1 MRGFWVLCI
10 LLFFVFT
17 LSATSQTQKRFDH
30 IVFQGAS
37 IQAVFQFLA
46 REGNVN
52 IVLNP
57 NVTGTVTM
65 ELVDVSWDEAFNI
78 VLTTYNLRKL
88 QEPGCIR
95 IVTESDYM
103 DKDIRKRE
111 YEKRRIDLIEPV
123 TKIYSIQYASADE
136 MAEALSAVLTRRGKI
151 QVDAR
156 TNSLLIT
163 EIEDNFPVLEDMI
176 HELDV
181 EAKQIRINAKIVL
194 IDADYTREMGIQ
206 WSADKITETGEKKTT
221 ASITPGLGELIG
233 TFTWG
238 TISGEYNI
246 SAMLA
251 AAITSGKGTIV
262 DHPEITTLDNREAE
276 IFSGKEITITIPG
289 GVGASGATQTIRA
302 GTRLT
307 VTPHV
312 TAEDRIMLTLSVERT
327 AEAGSEASAA
337 GGGVVTVLTRNA
349 STQMIVDNGGT
360 AVIGGLTGEE
370 EKTEESGVPLLKDL
384 PLIGPIFKK
393 TRKVNTSSDLI
404 IFVTPTVIEK
414 ATETKLKIQGSDK

>member
-1 MRGFWVLCI
+1 MKRFWMLCFL
-10 LLFFVFT
+10 LLFVFA
-17 LSATSQTQKRFDH
+17 LSGVSQVQKRFEH

-37 IQAVFQFLA
+37 VQAVFQFLA

-65 ELVDVSWDEAFNI
+65 ELVDVTWEEAFNI
-78 VLTTYNLRKL
+78 VLATYNLKKIE
-88 QEPGCIR
+88 EPGCIR
-95 IVTESDYM
+95 VMTESEYM
-103 DKDIRKRE
+103 DMDIKKRE

-123 TKIYSIQYASADE
+123 TRIYSIQYASAEE
-136 MAEALSAVLTRRGKI
+136 MAEALSAVLTRRGKV

-156 TNSLLIT
+156 TNSLLVT
-163 EIEDNFPVLEDMI
+163 EVEDNFPVIEEMI
-176 HELDV
+176 RELDV
-181 EAKQIRINAKIVL
+181 EARQIRINAKIVL
-194 IDADYTREMGIQ
+194 IDADYTRELGIQ
-206 WSADKITETGEKKTT
+206 WSAKKKTGT
-221 ASITPGLGELIG
+221 EEEKTIASLTPGLGELIG

-238 TISGEYNI
+238 TISGEYDL

-337 GGGVVTVLTRNA
+337 GGGVVTVLTRSA
-349 STQMIVDNGGT
+349 STQMIVDDGGT

-370 EKTEESGVPLLKDL
+370 EKVEEAGVPLLKDL

-393 TRKVNTSSDLI
+393 TRRINTSSDLI
-404 IFVTPTVIEK
+404 IFVTPTIVKE
-414 ATETKLKIQGSDK
+414 ATETRLKIQGGDK